1 MKFNSITFKSLKIYN
16 IHLMDQVLSAII
28 EIKDTIKTYSV
39 LLEKTGFSGAN
50 PEIYEFI
57 QSTVDAF
64 DELKTEPGKSVES
77 LFETF
82 YDITRA
88 IYDLEL
94 IRKIFDMNRITESRI
109 GTMSSSITISS
120 KYVSDLSSLL
130 DAVFSQIDHMK
141 IKFQNL
147 QIEIV
152 FADKINTPTLEEI
165 PKFVN
170 HVSDIYKK
178 YVQNSDGIHV
188 IDLYFEVLQRMYR
201 ASVDKPGSKEIVQ
214 SISNTIYDIKQQL
227 LTTDFYNTS
236 VVSLNKKNMVCNAI
250 QSMIQTF
257 KLIPNEPASLQDQFP
272 DVKISSDIVKSLT
285 TASKLLGIGFI
296 LIKKVS
302 SNPIRHDIDR
312 IIYPKKVL
320 PSIAGVCQA
329 VIERAETLQ
338 PLKAA
343 KLDLDPITIIG
354 DFDKNYILQTLDG
367 VKWSRLTPW
376 KDDVPIQITLDPSEK
391 LGMYN
396 SILNEKILQNIHKPF
411 VDNQID
417 MQMEIKRED
426 AYWNAVRQKVKQSIL
441 ARYKSNLEGYKV
453 VRSSTIRS
461 MMTDSKEIQQQM
473 NYIGQLAIDEF
484 GLDKIKIND
493 QPKYLV
499 EQFRSEIAIA
509 FLRET
514 KSIEKRYLTTL
525 NDMLDDHQTKI
536 DRATTAKE
544 QEISLANINR
554 IVSTLE
560 PIVEEHLKIFINRKS
575 SIFITIQ
582 NIIDILH
589 KTLL

>member
-1 MKFNSITFKSLKIYN
+1 
-16 IHLMDQVLSAII
+16 MDQVLSAII
-28 EIKDTIKTYSV
+28 EIKNTIKSYSF

-50 PEIYEFI
+50 PEISEFI
-57 QSTVDAF
+57 QSTLEEFSD
-64 DELKTEPGKSVES
+64 LKTEPGESVES

-82 YDITRA
+82 YRITRA
-88 IYDLEL
+88 IYDLEMIL
-94 IRKIFDMNRITESRI
+94 KIFDINRITESSI

-130 DAVFSQIDHMK
+130 DTIFSQIDDMK

-152 FADKINTPTLEEI
+152 FADKFITPTLEEI

-170 HVSDIYKK
+170 LVSEIYKK
-178 YVQNSDGIHV
+178 YVKTGKGIYV
-188 IDLYFEVLQRMYR
+188 IDLYFEFLQRMYR
-201 ASVDKPGSKEIVQ
+201 ATVDKPGSKEIVQ

-236 VVSLNKKNMVCNAI
+236 IASLNKKNIVCNSI

-272 DVKISSDIVKSLT
+272 DITIGSDIVKSLT
-285 TASKLLGIGFI
+285 TASKLLGVGFI
-296 LIKKVS
+296 LIKKIS
-302 SNPIRHDIDR
+302 SNPISHDIDR
-312 IIYPKKVL
+312 IIYPKKVI
-320 PSIAGVCQA
+320 PSIAGVCPA
-329 VIERAETLQ
+329 VIDRANTLQ
-338 PLKAA
+338 PLEAV
-343 KLDLDPITIIG
+343 KLDLDPITIVG
-354 DFDKNYILQTLDG
+354 DSDKNYILQTLDG
-367 VKWSRLTPW
+367 VKWSKLAPW
-376 KDDVPIQITLDPSEK
+376 KDYTPVQITLEPSEK

-426 AYWNAVRQKVKQSIL
+426 AYWNAVRQKVKQTIL

-453 VRSSTIRS
+453 VRSSTIRA
-461 MMTDSKEIQQQM
+461 MMTDSKEIQKQM
-473 NYIGQLAIDEF
+473 NYIGQLTIDEF
-484 GLDKIKIND
+484 GLNQIKIND
-493 QPKYLV
+493 QPEYLV

-509 FLRET
+509 YLRET
-514 KSIEKRYLTTL
+514 KSIEKRYLTVL
-525 NDMLDDHQTKI
+525 NDMLDEHQTKI

-544 QEISLANINR
+544 HDISLANINR
-554 IVSTLE
+554 IVSILE